1 MAESALLKLDPEE
14 IRRRARNR
22 GPVVPLEALEGVCR
36 DLRCDIVRM
45 IARAGSGH
53 PGGSL
58 SIVEILVTLFTQR
71 MRFDPQDPEWPER
84 DRLVLSKGHGVPALY
99 AMLAHLGYF
108 PRETLWTLRKSGSP
122 LQGHPARALLPAVEA
137 STGSLGQGLS
147 IAQGM
152 AIAARMDGLDRRI
165 FCVLGDGEIQ
175 EGQVWEAAM
184 SAPKWKLGHLV
195 AILDYN
201 KGQLDGMTRDIM
213 DIEPV
218 VAKWRAFNWH
228 VLEVDGHDPGALLG
242 AVDEALAE
250 GERPSLVV
258 AHTVKGKGVSFME
271 YNVAWH
277 GKAPNAEQTA
287 QALAELG
294 CPDEKTGGER

>member
-1 MAESALLKLDPEE
+1 MAESVLAELGVEE
-14 IRRRARNR
+14 IRKRAGAR
-22 GPVVPLEALEGVCR
+22 GPVVAVEEIDGLCR
-36 DLRCDIVRM
+36 ALRCDIIRM

-58 SIVEILVTLFTQR
+58 SLVEILATVFTQR
-71 MRFDPQDPEWPER
+71 MRFDPLDPEWPER

-99 AMLAHLGYF
+99 ALLAHLGYF
-108 PRETLWTLRKSGSP
+108 PRDQLWTLRRSGSP
-122 LQGHPARALLPAVEA
+122 LQGHPARIFLPAVEA

-152 AIAARMDGLDRRI
+152 ALAAKLDGVDRRI

-184 SAPKWKLGHLV
+184 SAPKWKLGNLT

-218 VAKWRAFNWH
+218 ADKWRAFNWH
-228 VLEVDGHDPGALLG
+228 VQEVDGHDPKALL
-242 AVDEALAE
+242 AALDAALAE
-250 GERPSLVV
+250 RERPSFIV

-271 YNVAWH
+271 YDVSWH
-277 GKAPNAEQTA
+277 GKAPNEEQA
-287 QALAELG
+287 ARALEELG
-294 CPDEKTGGER
+294 CPEAVTGGAA